1 VRLINNLVSF
11 ATQLQSIYTLSIDL
25 LIGLRY
31 VKNYTHSTI
40 NEGNMIKRVFKAFR
54 LTFFIALMAGVLLPA
69 TLSAATQSIHI
80 LHVEGTI
87 VPVVADYIDRG
98 ISQAEDENATVCI
111 IELDTP
117 GGLLGS
123 TEEIVQRIMNADVP
137 VVVYVSPRGA
147 WAASAGTFITLS
159 AHIAAMTPGTTIGAA
174 HPVAAGG
181 EEIPEE
187 QMKKIVEFS
196 AKWMETIAQERGRNF
211 EEARLAVTE
220 SKSFTDVDALDA
232 NLIDLRADS
241 LEDLI
246 AQINGW
252 QVTLANGVEVT
263 IDTTGTIEKTRNE
276 MSLIERFLH
285 AISDPNIAY
294 ILLSLG
300 TIGIIAEIYIPGTF
314 FPGIIGA
321 ISLLLAF
328 YSLGVLNAYWGGIL
342 LILLAF
348 GLFIGEILTTT
359 FGLFTAGGITALV
372 LGSLILFP
380 GGGPLFQV
388 DLWLI
393 AVVTILVA
401 VVFAFVISR
410 IIRAHRRQAST
421 GREELV
427 GKTAVVKVALEP
439 EGTVFFKGERW
450 AAISEKGRIKPGET
464 VIITKVDGL
473 KLYVTKKE

>member
-1 VRLINNLVSF
+1 
-11 ATQLQSIYTLSIDL
+11 
-25 LIGLRY
+25 
-31 VKNYTHSTI
+31 
-40 NEGNMIKRVFKAFR
+40 MIKRVSKAFR
-54 LTFFIALMAGVLLPA
+54 LAFLIALMAGVLLPA

-98 ISQAEDENATVCI
+98 ISKAEDENATVCI

-117 GGLLGS
+117 GGLLDS
-123 TEEIVQRIMNADVP
+123 TEEIVKRIMNADVP

-174 HPVAAGG
+174 HPVAVGG

-196 AKWMETIAQERGRNF
+196 AKWMETIAQERGRNI

-220 SKSFTDVDALDA
+220 SKSFTDVDALNS
-232 NLIDLRADS
+232 NLIDLRADN
-241 LEDLI
+241 LKDLI
-246 AQINGW
+246 SQINGW
-252 QVTLANGVEVT
+252 EVTLANGMEVS
-263 IDTTGTIEKTRNE
+263 IDTTGYETTRNE

-300 TIGIIAEIYIPGTF
+300 TIGIIAEIYSPGTF

-328 YSLGVLNAYWGGIL
+328 YSLGVLDANLGGVL

-348 GLFIGEILTTT
+348 GLFIGEVLTTT
-359 FGLFTAGGITALV
+359 FGLFTAGGIIALV

-380 GGGPLFQV
+380 VGGPLFQV
-388 DLWLI
+388 DPWLI

-401 VVFAFVISR
+401 TVFAFVISR

-439 EGTVFFKGERW
+439 EGMVLFKGERW